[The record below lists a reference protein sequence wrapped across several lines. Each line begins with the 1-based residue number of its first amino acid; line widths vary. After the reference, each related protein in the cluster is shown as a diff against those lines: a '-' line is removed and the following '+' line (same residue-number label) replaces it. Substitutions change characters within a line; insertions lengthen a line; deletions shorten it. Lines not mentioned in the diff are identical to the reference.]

1 VINRVFIAAAIVVLA
16 GCAQIIPKPAATID
30 VPTAP
35 RDVMNFTIPP
45 DALGARDPQLAA
57 VLGKAGA
64 LAAAQEQPTTIRITA
79 LVQDFPYLN
88 QAIRR
93 GVPGPRAEKVSLE
106 NLAAGPNQSWSVSI
120 RPTQQ
125 ALALSGQ

>member
-1 VINRVFIAAAIVVLA
+1 VINRVFIAAAIFALA
-16 GCAQIIPKPAATID
+16 GCAQFAPKPAAMTDAPAEPHD
-30 VPTAP
+30 VFS
-35 RDVMNFTIPP
+35 FTIPP
-45 DALGARDPQLAA
+45 DALGARDPQLAN

-64 LAAAQEQPTTIRITA
+64 LAAAQEHPMTIRITA
-79 LVQDFPYLN
+79 LMEDFPYLN
-88 QAIRR
+88 QAIRK
-93 GVPGPRAEKVSLE
+93 GVPGQRAEKVSLE